1 MEKKDEMVPGRAMED
16 YLADIFR
23 LQKESQ
29 DPHTAVA
36 TQEVAQRRKVSAAST
51 TAMFKRLAREGLVAY
66 REYQGVTLTPRGEQ
80 MALQVLR
87 RHRIVE
93 RFLTD
98 ILGISWEEVDEMAHQ
113 MEHALP
119 DPVVDAMERYLGDP
133 RTCPHGFPIPDR
145 QGYVDPLPRQT
156 LAQVE
161 PGQQAVISHVD
172 ERVEGLLAR
181 LAQMDLHPGTIL
193 KVLGRDPLDDLLVVE
208 ARGSRMTHLI
218 GPRMAAGIFVRPL
231 D

>member
-1 MEKKDEMVPGRAMED
+1 MERKEELTPGRAVED

-23 LQKESQ
+23 LQKESVSS
-29 DPHTAVA
+29 HGAVA
-36 TQEVAQRRKVSAAST
+36 TQEVAQRRKVSPAST

-66 REYQGVTLTPRGEQ
+66 REYQGVTLTPKGEQ
-80 MALQVLR
+80 VALQVLR

-98 ILGISWEEVDEMAHQ
+98 VLGIPWEEVDEMAHQ

-119 DPVVDAMERYLGDP
+119 DSVVDAMERYMGEP

-145 QGYVDPLPRQT
+145 KGHVEPLPRQT
-156 LAQVE
+156 LAQVKA
-161 PGQQAVISHVD
+161 GQKVVISHVD
-172 ERVEGLLAR
+172 ERVEGLLTR
-181 LAQMDLHPGTIL
+181 LAQMDLHPGTL
-193 KVLGRDPLDDLLVVE
+193 LQVVGRDDLDDLLVVE
-208 ARGSRMTHLI
+208 AHGMTHLI
-218 GPRMAAGIFVRPL
+218 GPRMAQSIFVRPL